1 MVNAKRSLTHLPDVF
16 GSFRLVQQEL
26 DAELEVLTLDAE
38 VALVV
43 D

>member
-1 MVNAKRSLTHLPDVF
+1 MSTKLKSLTHLPDVF

-38 VALVV
+38 VAFVV